1 MTSKWGWDHGL
12 SIIVLALFGAIVDA
26 AECIDEDTSKSPQI
40 TQKIALLA
48 RLMED
53 SEPLRRAERS
63 GDAEALEAVA
73 NARQALSAARDAL
86 ADGCVSDASAMSSQ
100 GLKFATAAFRNS
112 GSPSRQAREKY
123 DAALQQATSF
133 MLALDSQPAE
143 LQGLSSED
151 LVGMERQIE
160 RAESL
165 ASDGAFQDALQ
176 LLLPVNDRLQRRLLE
191 ILDNKTVFYA
201 RNFVTLADE
210 YRYLGEQYS
219 GYLLLLQSGEKTAS
233 YSARNRVESLLA
245 KAAALHVEAGN
256 SAEAGNWQEAIGS
269 IQAALKNCEQ
279 AIRATGY
286 AY

>member
-1 MTSKWGWDHGL
+1 MTSKWRQGHGI
-12 SIIVLALFGAIVDA
+12 SILVLALIGATVDA
-26 AECIDEDTSKSPQI
+26 ADCVGEDSRRSPQI
-40 TQKIALLA
+40 AQKIALLA

-53 SEPLRRAERS
+53 SEPLRRAEQS

-73 NARQALSAARDAL
+73 NARLALSDARTAL
-86 ADGCVSDASAMSSQ
+86 AAGCVSDASELSSQ
-100 GLKFATAAFRNS
+100 GLKFATAAFRSS
-112 GSPSRQAREKY
+112 GPSSRRAREKY
-123 DAALQQATSF
+123 DAAIQQATSF
-133 MLALDSQPAE
+133 MLALDSQPLE
-143 LQGLSSED
+143 MQGLGSEG
-151 LVGMERQIE
+151 LIGMERQIG

-201 RNFVTLADE
+201 RNFATEADE
-210 YRYLGEQYS
+210 YRYLEEQYD

-233 YSARNRVESLLA
+233 YSARNRVESLLG
-245 KAAALHVEAGN
+245 KAATQRAAADKRAQAEDWQAALA
-256 SAEAGNWQEAIGS
+256 SM
-269 IQAALKNCEQ
+269 QAALKNCEQ

>member
-1 MTSKWGWDHGL
+1 MTNKWGQGQGL
-12 SIIVLALFGAIVDA
+12 LIIVLALCGAAVEA
-26 AECIDEDTSKSPQI
+26 ADCVAEDTRKSPQI
-40 TQKIALLA
+40 AQKIALLA

-53 SEPLRRAERS
+53 SEPLRRAEQS
-63 GDAEALEAVA
+63 GDADALEAIA
-73 NARQALSAARDAL
+73 KARQSLSDARDAL
-86 ADGCVSDASAMSSQ
+86 AEGCVSDASAMSSQ
-100 GLKFATAAFRNS
+100 GLKFATTAFRNS
-112 GSPSRQAREKY
+112 GSSGRQAREKY
-123 DAALQQATSF
+123 DAAIQQATSF

-143 LQGLSSED
+143 LHGLSSED
-151 LVGMERQIE
+151 LVGMERQME

-191 ILDNKTVFYA
+191 ILNNKTVFYA
-201 RNFVTLADE
+201 RNFATYADE
-210 YRYLGEQYS
+210 YRYLEEQYD

-245 KAAALHVEAGN
+245 KAAALRAAADKQAQTED
-256 SAEAGNWQEAIGS
+256 WQGALAS
-269 IQAALKNCEQ
+269 MQAALKNCEQ